1 MRDNPKENLRRLEE
15 ELLEEELMD
24 FDEFAEE
31 TNEDDAFI
39 KEIYDLIGTKKSG
52 AAYRNYSNNYGK
64 TRSASA
70 HSTDSAVPEYNYNYD
85 EPEEDAPRK
94 GGSGLVIAVC
104 VEAVAII
111 GVVVY
116 WLVRFF

>member
-24 FDEFAEE
+24 FEEFTEESDE
-31 TNEDDAFI
+31 EDVFI
-39 KEIYDLIGTKKSG
+39 KEIYDLIGTQKSG
-52 AAYRNYSNNYGK
+52 TAYRNYSNNYGA
-64 TRSASA
+64 TRSAST
-70 HSTDSAVPEYNYNYD
+70 HSTDPMPGFYD
-85 EPEEDAPRK
+85 EPEEEAPRK
-94 GGSGLVIAVC
+94 GGTGLVVAVC
-104 VEAVAII
+104 LEALGII

>member
-31 TNEDDAFI
+31 SDEEDLFL
-39 KEIYDLIGTKKSG
+39 KEIYDLIGTEKSNT
-52 AAYRNYSNNYGK
+52 AYRNYSNNYGQ
-64 TRSASA
+64 TRAASA
-70 HSTDSAVPEYNYNYD
+70 YSTDAPLPDYRYD
-85 EPEEDAPRK
+85 EPEEEAPRK
-94 GGSGLVIAVC
+94 GGNGLVVAVC
-104 VEAVAII
+104 LEALGII

>member
-24 FDEFAEE
+24 FEEFTEESDE
-31 TNEDDAFI
+31 EDVFI

-52 AAYRNYSNNYGK
+52 TAYRNYSNNYGN
-64 TRSASA
+64 TRAASA
-70 HSTDSAVPEYNYNYD
+70 YSTDGPMSGYRYD
-85 EPEEDAPRK
+85 EPEEEAPRK
-94 GGSGLVIAVC
+94 SGTGLVVAVC
-104 VEAVAII
+104 LEALGII

>member
-24 FDEFAEE
+24 FDEFTEE
-31 TNEDDAFI
+31 TDEEDAFI
-39 KEIYDLIGTKKSG
+39 KEIYGLIGTGKSDT
-52 AAYRNYSNNYGK
+52 AYRNYSNNYGK

-70 HSTDSAVPEYNYNYD
+70 HNMDGSPAYDYNYEEAED
-85 EPEEDAPRK
+85 ESPK
-94 GGSGLVIAVC
+94 KSGTGLVVAVC
-104 VEAVAII
+104 LEAVGII

>member
-15 ELLEEELMD
+15 ELLEEELVD
-24 FDEFAEE
+24 FDEFTEE
-31 TNEDDAFI
+31 SDEEDVFI
-39 KEIYDLIGTKKSG
+39 KEIYDLIGTKKSST
-52 AAYRNYSNNYGK
+52 AYRNYSNNYGN

-70 HSTDSAVPEYNYNYD
+70 HSTEGPMPGYFYD
-85 EPEEDAPRK
+85 EPEEEAPRK
-94 GGSGLVIAVC
+94 GGNGLVIAVC
-104 VEAVAII
+104 LEALGII